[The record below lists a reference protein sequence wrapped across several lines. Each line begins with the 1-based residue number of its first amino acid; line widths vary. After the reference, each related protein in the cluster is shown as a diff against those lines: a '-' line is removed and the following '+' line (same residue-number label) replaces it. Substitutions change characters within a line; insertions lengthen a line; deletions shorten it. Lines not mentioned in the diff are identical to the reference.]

1 MPLGVWRD
9 IIGNS
14 DVVRVL
20 WIHLGLKSNVEQKFY
35 HTESVVIYFVTQ

>member
-20 WIHLGLKSNVEQKFY
+20 WIHLGLKSNVEKKFCY
-35 HTESVVIYFVTQ
+35 KLSGTFY